1 MYKTQPGGKNY
12 NEIGVL
18 SGDTNNVCVGDR
30 IGAASVQF
38 MVSKD
43 DSNSHE
49 DFGQINL
56 KISN

>member
-1 MYKTQPGGKNY
+1 M
-12 NEIGVL
+12 L
-18 SGDTNNVCVGDR
+18 SGDTNNNVGVVGDR

-43 DSNSHE
+43 DSNSQE